1 MITSGKDLVE
11 CYKEIAKRNAIRES
25 VAQKSY
31 NEQVSQAEKARK
43 DFYKIQVAN
52 DRKNRKYTKM
62 MESARNDALSTAL
75 KAIYITALEANSLT
89 DEGIVLAET
98 MVDRWIQENGGA
110 YNILSKKKNN
120 TYFLSRLT
128 QIVEDAA
135 KDEVEKTKETEN
147 DTGESDGKEAQRA
160 KEEEKK
166 QKEADSDPLNDTG
179 FQDDEEDEAPAKTDD
194 EEKEDDSDS
203 KEAEIKKD
211 SEEGQEDD
219 SDEESSNKDPLG
231 TSGDEDEVDSSSDDS
246 GVEDMDNDGD
256 TDDTDVAQD
265 IVDDLEDVPDEDIT
279 VDGDTENKGKIFDD
293 LEKEQDVKKA
303 IEVIRNRVADA
314 EETFIKRNA
323 EDKKK
328 IDELIDRISNNVKT
342 VKDMDDQ
349 AETQD
354 DTEQELNKSEQD
366 AENATAQESVRVA
379 RRRVNQSIENRPYNL
394 LEHMTKNLAKQITKD
409 RVIREQYTGDD
420 GRMDMQ
426 RIFEAGKVM
435 YGFLETL
442 NTLQLE
448 KVDKDYITKLI
459 HEI

>member
-1 MITSGKDLVE
+1 
-11 CYKEIAKRNAIRES
+11 
-25 VAQKSY
+25 
-31 NEQVSQAEKARK
+31 
-43 DFYKIQVAN
+43 
-52 DRKNRKYTKM
+52 
-62 MESARNDALSTAL
+62 
-75 KAIYITALEANSLT
+75 
-89 DEGIVLAET
+89 
-98 MVDRWIQENGGA
+98 
-110 YNILSKKKNN
+110 
-120 TYFLSRLT
+120 
-128 QIVEDAA
+128 
-135 KDEVEKTKETEN
+135 
-147 DTGESDGKEAQRA
+147 
-160 KEEEKK
+160 
-166 QKEADSDPLNDTG
+166 
-179 FQDDEEDEAPAKTDD
+179 
-194 EEKEDDSDS
+194 
-203 KEAEIKKD
+203 
-211 SEEGQEDD
+211 
-219 SDEESSNKDPLG
+219 
-231 TSGDEDEVDSSSDDS
+231 
-246 GVEDMDNDGD
+246 MDNDGD
-256 TDDTDVAQD
+256 TDETDVAQD
-265 IVDDLEDVPDEDIT
+265 IVDDVEDVPDEDIT

-342 VKDMDDQ
+342 VKDMNDQ

-354 DTEQELNKSEQD
+354 DTEQELSKSEQD

-394 LEHMTKNLAKQITKD
+394 LEHMTKNLAKQITKN
-409 RVIREQYTGDD
+409 RVIREQYMGDD

-459 HEI
+459 HEM